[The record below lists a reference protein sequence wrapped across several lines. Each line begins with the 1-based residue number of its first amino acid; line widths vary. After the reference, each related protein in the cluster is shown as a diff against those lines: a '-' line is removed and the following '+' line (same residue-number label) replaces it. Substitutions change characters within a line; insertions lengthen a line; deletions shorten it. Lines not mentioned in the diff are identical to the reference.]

1 MLEEDLE
8 EELEELLEDEQTG
21 SGARLVAQLE
31 FLLCKGRQ
39 MLSDMMKTGGK
50 VLLTALLGV
59 TGQTSST
66 TVPQPEGYLLF
77 HSFLFLFS

>member
-1 MLEEDLE
+1 MLE
-8 EELEELLEDEQTG
+8 EELEEALEEGLEEEQTD
-21 SGARLVAQLE
+21 SRMRLMAQLE

-59 TGQTSST
+59 TGKTSST
-66 TVPQPEGYLLF
+66 TVPPLE
-77 HSFLFLFS
+77 

>member
-8 EELEELLEDEQTG
+8 EELEELLEEEQTG
-21 SGARLVAQLE
+21 SRGRLVAQLE

-59 TGQTSST
+59 TGRRSST
-66 TVPQPEGYLLF
+66 TVPLSVLVR
-77 HSFLFLFS
+77 LFL